1 MLTGRPVWS
10 EGMLL
15 CPQHMQQQDLYHEQ
29 NMAARLA
36 VLTPMHWGVS
46 GLTFDAG
53 AIKAGQ
59 LAVMSFRGVMP
70 DGTAIAIDATST
82 SRPASRPIAPAF
94 PPSLRAVEVFLAL
107 PTMREGVANYASAE
121 VTAGLQRYKTM
132 SRSVYDLTLARS
144 ERELQFSEPNLVLL
158 FGSEPRDDYTA
169 IKIAEIVR
177 DETGGFRLNDEYI
190 PPCLSAGAS
199 PAVMGGLQDVLSLA
213 VTKRRRLAEE
223 RRTRDGVRIE
233 FNAQDITRYLFL
245 QTLSGAIPVLKHL
258 SEAPALNPWFSYVE
272 LSRLCGALMT
282 FASEGDPAE
291 LPAFNYTDLQASFG
305 KLIPEIKRLLG
316 LVIQEA
322 FVTVPLRARQ
332 DNSWIGEL
340 RDDRLQRCTQWVL
353 AVEAEGE
360 QQQVANEVPELA
372 KIASWKRIPLVV
384 KNNVLGVP
392 LKTAHR
398 PPPEIPIR
406 PRQVYFLVT
415 TDDPHWREIL
425 NERTIAIYIKPPYD
439 PRRAKVTLMG
449 ILARED

>member
-1 MLTGRPVWS
+1 MLSGRPVWN

-29 NMAARLA
+29 NLAARLGVMNA
-36 VLTPMHWGVS
+36 LSWGVAAIS
-46 GLTFDAG
+46 FDAG

-59 LAVMSFRGVMP
+59 LALTGFRGVLP
-70 DGTAIAIDATST
+70 DGTAVMFEATSQ

-94 PPSLRAVEVFLAL
+94 PPSMRSVEVFLAL
-107 PTMREGVANYASAE
+107 PTLREGVANYAGAE
-121 VTAGLQRYKTM
+121 ATAGLQRYKTVT
-132 SRSVYDLTLARS
+132 RNVFDLTLARS

-158 FGSEPRDDYTA
+158 FGSEPRDDYAA
-169 IKIAEIVR
+169 IKVAEVVR

-190 PPCLSAGAS
+190 PPCLTIGAA
-199 PAVMGGLQDVLSLA
+199 PALLASLQDLLSLS

-245 QTLSGAIPVLKHL
+245 QTLSGAIPVLKHF
-258 SEAPALNPWFSYVE
+258 SEAPATSPWPVYVE
-272 LSRLCGALMT
+272 LSRLCGSLMT
-282 FASEGDPAE
+282 FSSEGDPAE
-291 LPAFNYTDLQASFG
+291 LPAFQYNDLQGAFG
-305 KLIPEIKRLLG
+305 KLTNEIKRLLG